1 MKLFYII
8 YFLLF
13 CCFIG
18 NSQKLL
24 KGIVIDEQNNK
35 PIANASVFLNT
46 TSIGTVTNSQGNFE
60 LAIPN
65 GRYDLIISSIGYT
78 TYNQTLYT
86 DKAEDFITIK
96 LKLKTLVM
104 QTVVIEPYEKD
115 GWEKWGNF
123 FLERFIG
130 TSAYAQHCKIE
141 NVGVIHFR
149 NSKKKNELSAIADEP
164 LIIVNKALGYTIQ
177 YQLENFTYNFNTHYL
192 VYAGYP
198 FFQLMK
204 GNSHKQKHWDKS
216 RSEAYFGSMMH
227 FMRSV
232 YRNKIIEENFEVRS
246 LQKIPN
252 YEKLR
257 VKAAFTSNQHRVQRS
272 DGTIIVSP
280 INKDTANYYESIL
293 NQPDY
298 KNVVGKNVLKGDSTA
313 YAVDSTTAGLDFDN
327 YLLVIYNNKLA
338 PLEYRERFPK
348 SSEAMMSEIIL
359 INQRPVE
366 IHANGSYYNPVDLMS
381 TGYWAWSETIAMML
395 PFDYVP
401 PKH

>member
-1 MKLFYII
+1 MRLFYSIC
-8 YFLLF
+8 FLFF

-24 KGIVIDEQNNK
+24 KGIVIDEQNSK
-35 PIANASVFLNT
+35 PIVNASVFLNT
-46 TSIGTVTNSQGNFE
+46 TSFGTVTNSQGNFE

-65 GRYDLIISSIGYT
+65 GRYELIVSSIGYT
-78 TYNQTLYT
+78 TYNQTIYT
-86 DKAEDFITIK
+86 DKIQDFITIR

-104 QTVVIEPYEKD
+104 ETVIIEPYEKD

-130 TSAYAQHCKIE
+130 TSAYAQNCKIE
-141 NVGVIHFR
+141 NIGVIHFR
-149 NSKKKNELSAIADEP
+149 NSKKNNELTAIADEP
-164 LIIVNKALGYTIQ
+164 LIIVNKALGYTIR
-177 YQLENFTYNFNTHYL
+177 YQLENFSYNFKSHYL

-198 FFQLMK
+198 FFQPMK
-204 GNSHKQKHWDKS
+204 GNSHKQKRWGEN

-232 YRNKIIEENFEVRS
+232 YRNKIIEENFELRS

-252 YEKLR
+252 YEKQR
-257 VKAAFTSNQHRVQRS
+257 VKAAFTSNQHRVERS
-272 DGTIIVSP
+272 DGTIIATP
-280 INKDTANYYESIL
+280 INKDTANYYNRIL
-293 NQPDY
+293 SQPDY
-298 KNVVGKNVLKGDSTA
+298 KDIIGRNLLTGDSTA
-313 YAVDSTTAGLDFDN
+313 YAVDSTTAGLDFKN
-327 YLLVIYNNKLA
+327 YLLIIYKNKPA
-338 PLEYRERFPK
+338 PPEYRQRFPK
-348 SSEAMMSEIIL
+348 SSTAMMSEIVL

-366 IHANGSYYNPVDLMS
+366 IRANGSYYNPIDLLS